1 MYWKKYA
8 QYYLRMWAQIQI
20 RWSHSNFNNNL
31 FRWLGISIIL
41 KQKVSF
47 QSRFFTAIDNNCQT
61 QKNGGKVDKNSFHVS
76 YLAWSQE
83 ATIWQ
88 TSSNW
93 AGCIIHFCTYAH
105 FPWPQLSIIY
115 MERVNPNSCY
125 LPWILEWSC
134 TLEVLLKMWIYFIHA

>member
-47 QSRFFTAIDNNCQT
+47 QSRLFTAIDNNCQT
-61 QKNGGKVDKNSFHVS
+61 QKNGGKVDTNSFHVS

-83 ATIWQ
+83 ITICQ

-93 AGCIIHFCTYAH
+93 AGCIIGKTDIEWLRSLLTSFSSVFH
-105 FPWPQLSIIY
+105 QDS
-115 MERVNPNSCY
+115 RG
-125 LPWILEWSC
+125 ILEIS
-134 TLEVLLKMWIYFIHA
+134 